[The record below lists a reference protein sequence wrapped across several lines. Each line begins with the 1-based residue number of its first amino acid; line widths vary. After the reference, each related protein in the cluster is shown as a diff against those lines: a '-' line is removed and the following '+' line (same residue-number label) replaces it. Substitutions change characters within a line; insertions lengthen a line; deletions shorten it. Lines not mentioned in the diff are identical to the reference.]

1 MNKDVCVGDDRQCP
15 QGQIGS
21 QEASQM
27 LVGSNLSCVER
38 RQGQQTARVLSMAN
52 CVAALLLDKEGCGN
66 HKYYYGI
73 VITVLGATAAEGAVH
88 CHQQTG
94 RASWSNGS
102 RKQLSPLLFSVLELI
117 LPYIVRFRLP
127 II

>member
-1 MNKDVCVGDDRQCP
+1 MNEDVRVGDDGQCP

-27 LVGSNLSCVER
+27 LVGSNPSCEKR
-38 RQGQQTARVLSMAN
+38 RQGQQTGRVLSMAN
-52 CVAALLLDKEGCGN
+52 CVAALLLDDEGCGT

-73 VITVLGATAAEGAVH
+73 VLIVLGATAAKGAVH

-94 RASWSNGS
+94 RASWSNDS
-102 RKQLSPLLFSVLELI
+102 RKQFTPLLFSLLELI
-117 LPYIVRFRLP
+117 PPYKVWFRQP

>member
-1 MNKDVCVGDDRQCP
+1 MNKDVCIGDDRQCP

-38 RQGQQTARVLSMAN
+38 RQCQQTARVLSMAN
-52 CVAALLLDKEGCGN
+52 CVAALLLDKEGCGA
-66 HKYYYGI
+66 HEYYYGI
-73 VITVLGATAAEGAVH
+73 VLTVLGATAAKGTVH
-88 CHQQTG
+88 CHQQSG

-102 RKQLSPLLFSVLELI
+102 RKQFTPLLFSLLELI
-117 LPYIVRFRLP
+117 SPYVVWFRQP